1 MALLA
6 VLVLLTPLVAG
17 EDAAAAGGDAMTTWV
32 TKQKALVTEVSLGTP
47 PQKMKCLV
55 DTGSSDLWLPSKRCD
70 RCNNQNHFDA
80 DASGTFAPQFDGN
93 PRGEQPEQAQIHYG
107 SGAVA
112 GFHVQD
118 TLHFGTATVKN
129 QSFIIVEDAALPPR
143 REWDGICGLGWRR
156 LSQVQKPLYQMLQ
169 EQGEK
174 AVFAMVPSGD
184 GTSYM
189 TVGELPEGAYKPDSL
204 VWVEAETIDM
214 PGNLKFKGERSF
226 WIVSGG
232 IAVINDEP
240 RPARFL
246 VDTGSNQ
253 VLFAPPSQYV
263 ALMQSLLPQD
273 SFERHCMQDPS
284 MGGLVVCDCEI
295 AGDEGL
301 RPLRVSLGGREF
313 VMQVTELFSRAGS
326 FPDGT
331 EACLLQIQE
340 NRMAAASAGVMGGG
354 GLASILEGLLGGALG
369 RSAGGGG
376 GGRPVIIDGGMP
388 GGPMPGGG
396 AAAAATEVRQ
406 TERLMPDGSVCRET
420 EFIQGGKVV
429 KEEKECTGSN
439 GQPQQARRLQLPG
452 IAGILGGGGGPH
464 PAMPVEED
472 PTAELW
478 ILGGVFLERFV
489 AVFDFDEGR
498 FGLAEPAADV
508 AVPATIQRSDATP
521 LLRGDAQGWMLSP
534 GVALGC
540 IACVAALGLVGVLAV
555 RGASSAA
562 RAQGS
567 AGDALSDSD
576 NLEACE

>member
-1 MALLA
+1 
-6 VLVLLTPLVAG
+6 
-17 EDAAAAGGDAMTTWV
+17 
-32 TKQKALVTEVSLGTP
+32 
-47 PQKMKCLV
+47 
-55 DTGSSDLWLPSKRCD
+55 
-70 RCNNQNHFDA
+70 
-80 DASGTFAPQFDGN
+80 
-93 PRGEQPEQAQIHYG
+93 
-107 SGAVA
+107 
-112 GFHVQD
+112 
-118 TLHFGTATVKN
+118 VKN

-156 LSQVQKPLYQMLQ
+156 LAQVQKPLYQMLQ

-189 TVGELPEGAYKPDSL
+189 TVGELPEDAYKPDTL
-204 VWVEAETIDM
+204 VWVEAETMDM
-214 PGNLKFKGERSF
+214 PGNLKFEGERSF

-253 VLFAPPSQYV
+253 VLFAPPSQYA

-273 SFERHCMQDPS
+273 SFEKHCMQDPS
-284 MGGLVVCDCEI
+284 MGGLVACDCEI
-295 AGDEGL
+295 ANDEGL

-313 VMQVTELFSRAGS
+313 VLQVTELFQKAGA

-354 GLASILEGLLGGALG
+354 GLASILEGLLGGAL
-369 RSAGGGG
+369 RRPSGGGG
-376 GGRPVIIDGGMP
+376 GGHPVIIDGGMP
-388 GGPMPGGG
+388 GGAGIEATG
-396 AAAAATEVRQ
+396 AGTQVVQ

-429 KEEKECTGSN
+429 KKERECTGPD

-452 IAGILGGGGGPH
+452 GLAGILGGGGAPPPM
-464 PAMPVEED
+464 PAED
-472 PTAELW
+472 PMAELW

-489 AVFDFDEGR
+489 AIFDFDESRLG
-498 FGLAEPAADV
+498 FAEPAADV
-508 AVPATIQRSDATP
+508 AAPATIQRSEATT
-521 LLRGDAQGWMLSP
+521 LSRGDVQGWMSSP
-534 GVALGC
+534 GVVLGC
-540 IACVAALGLVGVLAV
+540 IACIATLGLFSALVV
-555 RGASSAA
+555 RGISSAA

-567 AGDALSDSD
+567 AGDVPSDSD

>member
-1 MALLA
+1 MELLA

-17 EDAAAAGGDAMTTWV
+17 KDAAAAGGDAMPTWV

-55 DTGSSDLWLPSKRCD
+55 DTGSSDLWLPSKRCE

-80 DASGTFAPQFDGN
+80 DASGTFSPQMEHT
-93 PRGEQPEQAQIHYG
+93 PRGERPKQAQIHYG

-118 TLHFGTATVKN
+118 TLQFGAATVKN

-156 LSQVQKPLYQMLQ
+156 LAQVQKPLYQMLQ
-169 EQGEK
+169 EQGQK

-189 TVGELPEGAYKPDSL
+189 SVGELPEKAYKPDTL
-204 VWVEAETIDM
+204 VWVEAETMDM
-214 PGNLKFKGERSF
+214 PGNPQFEGERSF

-232 IAVINDEP
+232 IAVINDKP

-253 VLFAPPSQYV
+253 VLFAPPSQYA
-263 ALMQSLLPQD
+263 ALMQSLLPQE
-273 SFERHCMQDPS
+273 SFEKHCAQDPS
-284 MGGLVVCDCEI
+284 MGGLVACDCEI
-295 AGDEGL
+295 ANDEGL
-301 RPLRVSLGGREF
+301 RPLRVSLGEREF
-313 VMQVTELFSRAGS
+313 VLQVTELFSKAGT

-354 GLASILEGLLGGALG
+354 GLASILGNLLGGALG
-369 RSAGGGG
+369 RSKGGVGGGI
-376 GGRPVIIDGGMP
+376 PVLIDGGFP
-388 GGPMPGGG
+388 GGAGVQ
-396 AAAAATEVRQ
+396 EVRQ

-420 EFIQGGKVV
+420 EMIQGGKVV
-429 KEEKECTGSN
+429 KREEECTKPKQ

-452 IAGILGGGGGPH
+452 IGGILGGGGGSAPV
-464 PAMPVEED
+464 PVEED
-472 PTAELW
+472 PAAELW

-489 AVFDFDEGR
+489 AVFDFDEARLG
-498 FGLAEPAADV
+498 FAEPAADV
-508 AVPATIQRSDATP
+508 AVPATIQRSEAT
-521 LLRGDAQGWMLSP
+521 LVSRGDLQGWMPSP

-540 IACVAALGLVGVLAV
+540 IACVAALGLAGALAL
-555 RGASSAA
+555 RGASAAA
-562 RAQGS
+562 RARGGD
-567 AGDALSDSD
+567 GDALSDSD